1 MPFSESRKVSQTFL
15 QKRQQAAQQFGIDPN
30 DIPRHIAII
39 MDGNGRW
46 AKERDLPR
54 FHGHSKG
61 AQCVEKIA
69 LYCVKIGVEYLTLY
83 SFSMQNW
90 KRPSD
95 EITFL
100 MQLYVTYLQGIRKVL
115 MKNNVRL
122 VHIGQTERLPDE
134 VVKEMNKTI
143 EITGDNDG
151 MVLALALNYGARTE
165 ITDAVKKIARQCVAG
180 QLAPDDID
188 QARIADNLYTADLPD
203 PDLLIRTSG
212 EMRISNF
219 LLWQISYAEFYVTD
233 VYWPDFSTDK
243 LDLAIKTYAE
253 RSRRFG
259 DATSQTTS

>member
-1 MPFSESRKVSQTFL
+1 MPFSESRKVSRTFL
-15 QKRQQAAQQFGIDPN
+15 QKRQQAAQQLGIGPS
-30 DIPRHIAII
+30 DIPSHIAII

-46 AKERDLPR
+46 ARERELPR

-69 LYCVKIGVEYLTLY
+69 LHCVKIGVECLTLY

-90 KRPSD
+90 KRSSD

-134 VVKEMNKTI
+134 VVKEMNETI
-143 EITGDNDG
+143 EITRANDG

-165 ITDAVKKIARQCVAG
+165 ITDAVKKIAHQCVTG

-188 QARIADNLYTADLPD
+188 QARIAANLYTADLPD

-219 LLWQISYAEFYVTD
+219 LLWQISYTEFYVTD
-233 VYWPDFSTDK
+233 VYWPDFSTDE
-243 LDLAIKTYAE
+243 LDLAIKTYAK

-259 DATSQTTS
+259 DVTSQTTS